1 MHYVR
6 KQRKVGINRI
16 PATLIVV
23 YDMVNGKEN
32 GKSKHNIPDLSMQ
45 YLSFVRML
53 GSSQSGRQVPVF
65 ESLAT
70 RHTLHSVGSGFL
82 DELV

>member
-16 PATLIVV
+16 PVTLIVV

-32 GKSKHNIPDLSMQ
+32 GKSKHN
-45 YLSFVRML
+45 YLIYLCSIYPL
-53 GSSQSGRQVPVF
+53 
-65 ESLAT
+65 
-70 RHTLHSVGSGFL
+70 
-82 DELV
+82 